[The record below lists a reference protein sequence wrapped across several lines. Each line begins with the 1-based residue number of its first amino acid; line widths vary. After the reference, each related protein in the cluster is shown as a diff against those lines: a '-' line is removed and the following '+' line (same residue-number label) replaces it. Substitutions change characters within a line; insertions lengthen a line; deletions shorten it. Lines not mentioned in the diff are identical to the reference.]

1 MGPELSEE
9 EVEVMQRFTGF
20 IANFVSDSNPTSDQS
35 WKPYREGEGQYMVID
50 VPARSGMSLDLP
62 FETKERPGR
71 MEFWRQMF
79 DYPENLAD
87 DYILPENSA

>member
-35 WKPYREGEGQYMVID
+35 WKPYRRVDRGAEEEKREKQTNGRKMSFPRAPI
-50 VPARSGMSLDLP
+50 PAKSKEQRS
-62 FETKERPGR
+62 KE
-71 MEFWRQMF
+71 E
-79 DYPENLAD
+79 E
-87 DYILPENSA
+87 EE